1 MRVLLILAS
10 AIMLALAASPCWGE
24 IPHLINYQGM
34 LTDTGGNPLTDTLDI
49 TFRIYDQSSSGSMLW
64 DETQNNVEILDGLLN
79 VMLGSVEPI
88 ELPFDE
94 DYWLEIDVGPGEI
107 LTPRVRLSSVG
118 YAFRAKMA
126 DTASYAIEA
135 VSAETDS
142 DWTISGNDMYSAVSG
157 NVGIGT
163 SSPTAPLTIQPV
175 IGADIE
181 FAHGGFNADI
191 LASNQF
197 NIGTSNPSTFS
208 IVTDNNL
215 RLTVNGTG
223 NVGIGLVSPSSPL
236 EIQDGTQW
244 WDILKLGLGSSS
256 NRLILSSGVN
266 WAALSGGTTNR
277 NDITI
282 KHSNGYVGIGET
294 DPWKE
299 LSVDGDI
306 GVPYYGSYYLGI
318 YEGLGWNNAIG
329 SIRVGSDGPQCLQLH
344 SGSATARMFID
355 TLGNVG
361 IQTTTPSS
369 PLEVLGSNW
378 YDIVKIGLA
387 THSNRLILSS
397 GGTWAS
403 ISGGTS
409 NSNHITITHSSG
421 NVGIGTTTPLEKLH
435 VNGKVYI
442 GSMASTSLGSAVRW
456 YNGRLY
462 AESSSE
468 MYKTDIK
475 PLEDNFN
482 KILQV
487 HPKSFIDLAGGERNI
502 GYIAEEFDELGLN
515 HLVIYRDGEPDALK
529 YELVS
534 LYLLEVVKD
543 LNEKNE
549 ELEKR
554 IEELESRE

>member
-79 VMLGSVEPI
+79 VMLGSVDPI

-266 WAALSGGTTNR
+266 
-277 NDITI
+277 
-282 KHSNGYVGIGET
+282 
-294 DPWKE
+294 
-299 LSVDGDI
+299 
-306 GVPYYGSYYLGI
+306 
-318 YEGLGWNNAIG
+318 
-329 SIRVGSDGPQCLQLH
+329 
-344 SGSATARMFID
+344 
-355 TLGNVG
+355 
-361 IQTTTPSS
+361 
-369 PLEVLGSNW
+369 
-378 YDIVKIGLA
+378 
-387 THSNRLILSS
+387 
-397 GGTWAS
+397 
-403 ISGGTS
+403 
-409 NSNHITITHSSG
+409 
-421 NVGIGTTTPLEKLH
+421 
-435 VNGKVYI
+435 
-442 GSMASTSLGSAVRW
+442 
-456 YNGRLY
+456 
-462 AESSSE
+462 
-468 MYKTDIK
+468 
-475 PLEDNFN
+475 
-482 KILQV
+482 
-487 HPKSFIDLAGGERNI
+487 
-502 GYIAEEFDELGLN
+502 
-515 HLVIYRDGEPDALK
+515 
-529 YELVS
+529 
-534 LYLLEVVKD
+534 
-543 LNEKNE
+543 
-549 ELEKR
+549 
-554 IEELESRE
+554 

>member
-1 MRVLLILAS
+1 M
-10 AIMLALAASPCWGE
+10 
-24 IPHLINYQGM
+24 
-34 LTDTGGNPLTDTLDI
+34 
-49 TFRIYDQSSSGSMLW
+49 
-64 DETQNNVEILDGLLN
+64 
-79 VMLGSVEPI
+79 
-88 ELPFDE
+88 
-94 DYWLEIDVGPGEI
+94 
-107 LTPRVRLSSVG
+107 
-118 YAFRAKMA
+118 
-126 DTASYAIEA
+126 
-135 VSAETDS
+135 
-142 DWTISGNDMYSAVSG
+142 
-157 NVGIGT
+157 
-163 SSPTAPLTIQPV
+163 
-175 IGADIE
+175 
-181 FAHGGFNADI
+181 
-191 LASNQF
+191 
-197 NIGTSNPSTFS
+197 
-208 IVTDNNL
+208 
-215 RLTVNGTG
+215 
-223 NVGIGLVSPSSPL
+223 
-236 EIQDGTQW
+236 
-244 WDILKLGLGSSS
+244 
-256 NRLILSSGVN
+256 
-266 WAALSGGTTNR
+266 
-277 NDITI
+277 
-282 KHSNGYVGIGET
+282 
-294 DPWKE
+294 
-299 LSVDGDI
+299 
-306 GVPYYGSYYLGI
+306 PYYGSYYLGI